1 MFIFDQLKRDD
12 RELRFLAIIM
22 FAGCAVLITG
32 LWYIQIVSSRH
43 FEADLIGQATRTV
56 RVPAVRGKILDR
68 NGIALADNR
77 PVFSLD
83 LYLAE
88 LSEQFRANYRKLKAE
103 YRPTRD
109 QIEHVQR
116 LARFQVV
123 SNIAHQVG
131 QWLEAPVTIDEQEFH
146 NHFINLRALPLSI
159 VDHLTLDQVAR
170 FSEQPQS
177 LPGLDLRVAPRRV
190 YPYGSTAAH
199 LIGIMKRDDS
209 SMENEDAFFHYR
221 LPDWRGLT
229 GIESRFDSEMRG
241 LAGTRSITVN
251 YLGYQT
257 TNSFL
262 REPDPGASVTL
273 TIDLRVQMI
282 AERAMRSTEF
292 GDAVRGSVLVM
303 DPRNGDILAMVS
315 APTYDPHVFLGR
327 ISQETFRLLN
337 DPIARPQVNRAIYNH
352 YHPGSI
358 FKMITG
364 LAALEAGQLNPA
376 VEVYNPGYWQWKE
389 GTRPIKDLAAP
400 GMYDLRRAFVK
411 SSNNYFIR
419 HAMLPGVLDRLITL
433 GERLHF
439 GKKSHL
445 IPGQDVPG
453 NYPTKT
459 DIRAGWGPGDTA
471 NLSIG
476 QGAIHVT
483 PLQVATMT
491 SAIAN
496 GGTVYWPRVAAKI
509 EPNDPESHIQPLYY
523 RPAQIR
529 DHLGASASNLE
540 IIRQAMRADVHDSD
554 GTGKAAL
561 TPGLTVGGKTG
572 TAEVEKA
579 GKIVDKITWFT
590 SFAPVE
596 APRYVV
602 VVMVESGEFG
612 GSTCA
617 PVAGI
622 IYRELIKLE
631 QSTGLSLSQL
641 N

>member
-12 RELRFLAIIM
+12 RELRFLAIVM
-22 FAGCAVLITG
+22 FIGCSILITG

-68 NGIALADNR
+68 NGVPLADNR

-83 LYLAE
+83 LYLAD
-88 LSEQFRANYRKLKAE
+88 LSQRFRDNYRKLKKE
-103 YRPTRD
+103 YQPTRD
-109 QIEHVQR
+109 QLGHLQR

-131 QWLEAPVTIDEQEFH
+131 QWLGAPVELDEKEFH
-146 NHFINLRALPLSI
+146 NHFVNLRALPLSI
-159 VDHLTLDQVAR
+159 VDNLTLEQVAR

-177 LPGLDLRVAPRRV
+177 LPGLELRVEPRRV
-190 YPYGSTAAH
+190 YPYGTTAAH
-199 LIGIMKRDDS
+199 LIGILKRDDR

-229 GIESRFDSEMRG
+229 GIESRFDTELRG

-257 TNSFL
+257 TNTFL

-273 TIDLRVQMI
+273 TIDLRIQLI
-282 AERAMRSTEF
+282 AERALRTTEF
-292 GDAVRGSVLVM
+292 GDHVRGAVVVM
-303 DPRNGDILAMVS
+303 DPRNGDILAMAS
-315 APTYDPHVFLGR
+315 APTYDPQLFLGR
-327 ISQETFRLLN
+327 ISPETFKQLN
-337 DPIARPQVNRAIYNH
+337 DPLFRPQVNRVIYNH

-358 FKMITG
+358 FKIVTG

-376 VEVYNPGYWQWKE
+376 QEYYNPGYWQWKE
-389 GTRPIKDLAAP
+389 NTRPIKDLAAP
-400 GMYDLRRAFVK
+400 GMYDFRRAFVK
-411 SSNNYFIR
+411 SSNTYFIR
-419 HAMLPGVLDRLITL
+419 HAMMPGVLEKLITL
-433 GERLHF
+433 GQRLQF

-445 IPGQDVPG
+445 IPGQDVAG
-453 NYPTKT
+453 NYPTHADT
-459 DIRAGWGPGDTA
+459 RAGWGPGDTA

-476 QGAIHVT
+476 QGPIHVT
-483 PLQVATMT
+483 PLQIAVMT

-496 GGTVYWPRVAAKI
+496 GGKVFWPRIAAKV
-509 EPNDPESHIQPLYY
+509 EPNDPESHVEALYY

-529 DHLGASASNLE
+529 DHLGVLPTNLE
-540 IIRQAMRADVHDSD
+540 IVRQAMRADVHDPD
-554 GTGKAAL
+554 GTGKAAR
-561 TPGLTVGGKTG
+561 TEGFTVGGKTG

-596 APRYVV
+596 APRYAV
-602 VVMVESGEFG
+602 VVMVESGDFG
-612 GSTCA
+612 GTTCA
-617 PVAGI
+617 PVAGM
-622 IYRELIKLE
+622 IYRELVKLE
-631 QSTGLSLSQL
+631 QNTGVTLSQL